1 MHPTCISLLI
11 FQSFKMCEP
20 QMCNVVCKLK
30 LDAKTAIA
38 FKKKID
44 DEYRVN
50 MILDNLPLVVPIKRV
65 DQDST
70 VYQLGFHVG
79 LKGQYGG
86 SKEEKFF
93 IDNHLAFTVKYHRD
107 SLTESAR
114 IVGFEVKPFSV
125 KHEYEGK

>member
-1 MHPTCISLLI
+1 MPVFCHYLDIEDLI
-11 FQSFKMCEP
+11 MPLPSMC
-20 QMCNVVCKLK
+20 
-30 LDAKTAIA
+30 
-38 FKKKID
+38 
-44 DEYRVN
+44 R
-50 MILDNLPLVVPIKRV
+50 ILDNLPLVVPIKRV

-93 IDNHLAFTVKYHRD
+93 IHSHLAFTVKHHRD

-114 IVGFEVKPFSV
+114 IVDFEVKPFSV
-125 KHEYEGK
+125 KQEYEGK

>member
-11 FQSFKMCEP
+11 FQLFKMWES
-20 QMCNVVCKLK
+20 QMCNVVCNVK
-30 LDAKTAIA
+30 LDAKTAKA

-79 LKGQYGG
+79 LKGQYPC
-86 SKEEKFF
+86 
-93 IDNHLAFTVKYHRD
+93 L
-107 SLTESAR
+107 
-114 IVGFEVKPFSV
+114 
-125 KHEYEGK
+125 